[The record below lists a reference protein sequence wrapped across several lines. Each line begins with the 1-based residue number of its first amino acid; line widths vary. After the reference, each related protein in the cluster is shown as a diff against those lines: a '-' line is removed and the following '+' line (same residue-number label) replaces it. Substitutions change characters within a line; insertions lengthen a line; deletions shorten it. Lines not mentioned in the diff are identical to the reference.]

1 MRILYY
7 NSQLGSFDGSNSHA
21 AGMLCAL
28 RRINGEENVLV
39 ANRVEQQVY
48 ARGRESLKR
57 GLGPLLDPLRAV
69 RRKGLS
75 ASDADYAVETARK
88 ADFEPDVVLARC
100 PLYDEAPLAI
110 SKELGARLVMEV
122 NTPLYYECCDVRHAS
137 MGPLV
142 RAYESRM
149 LRAAAGVYCVS
160 DEVHD
165 MLEGQY
171 GHVAEKSVVVPNG
184 YDAGL
189 YSDFEERGDVRVRVR
204 AEEGVEGAFVVTFVG
219 SLQSWHGIDRLV
231 EIADG
236 VKRAGGRR
244 VIFWVM
250 GDGEMRGSV
259 EARSKVD
266 PDFRWFGNVSA
277 ERMKELLYA
286 SDLGVMPYER
296 LERFYFSPLKMYDMI
311 GAGLPY
317 IGLSIG
323 QIEKESPAAIRESCL
338 LDTTLATPYADKI
351 IELRDGN
358 GLEEIGR
365 SVREARAS
373 CTWDCR
379 ARELTL
385 FLDAV
390 RWGRR

>member
-28 RRINGEENVLV
+28 KQINGEENVLV

-57 GLGPLLDPLRAV
+57 GLGPLLDPLRLV

-88 ADFEPDVVLARC
+88 AGFEPAVVLARC
-100 PLYDEAPLAI
+100 PLYDEAPLTI

-184 YDAGL
+184 YDADL
-189 YSDFEERGDVRVRVR
+189 YSDFEERGDVRARVR

-250 GDGEMRGSV
+250 GDGEMRGTV

-266 PDFRWFGNVSA
+266 PDFRWFGNVSP

-286 SDLGVMPYER
+286 SDLGIMPYER
-296 LERFYFSPLKMYDMI
+296 LEHFYFSPLKMYDMI

-317 IGLSIG
+317 IGLRVG
-323 QIEKESPAAIRESCL
+323 QIEKESPKEIRESCL
-338 LDTTLATPYADKI
+338 LDTTRADGYVRKISEIAEGEYISKITASVLA
-351 IELRDGN
+351 
-358 GLEEIGR
+358 
-365 SVREARAS
+365 ARKA
-373 CTWDCR
+373 CGWDMR
-379 ARELTL
+379 ARRLVDWL
-385 FLDAV
+385 SGLVQD
-390 RWGRR
+390 G